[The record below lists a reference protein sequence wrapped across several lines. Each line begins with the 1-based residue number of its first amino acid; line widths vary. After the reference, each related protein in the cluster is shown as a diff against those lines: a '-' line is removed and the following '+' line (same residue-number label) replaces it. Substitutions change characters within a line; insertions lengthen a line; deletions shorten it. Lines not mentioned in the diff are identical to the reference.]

1 MKKYLSRKF
10 VIGLVISSVSIL
22 GMSSCSE
29 EDVINPDASAMP
41 PKNEIK
47 TPPRKD

>member
-1 MKKYLSRKF
+1 MKKYLSRKRRL
-10 VIGLVISSVSIL
+10 GLVIALVSIL
-22 GMSSCSE
+22 SLGSCSE
-29 EDVINPDASAMP
+29 DIIDPDTSAMP

>member
-1 MKKYLSRKF
+1 MKKYLSLKSRL
-10 VIGLVISSVSIL
+10 GLVIALVGIL
-22 GMSSCSE
+22 SLSSCSE
-29 EDVINPDASAMP
+29 DLINPDTSAMP